1 MMGSE
6 VIIVPILFGVIFGII
21 YLFFSTRNKE
31 RMAMIEKGV
40 GAELFNKGAR
50 KTAPIWKVFIL
61 NVAVLMMGIG
71 AGTLIGMIVDEG
83 LGFYSDGLYPG
94 IIFLCGGIS
103 LLVGF
108 NMTKKLDKE

>member
-6 VIIVPILFGVIFGII
+6 VIIVPIMFGVIFGII

-40 GAELFNKGAR
+40 GAELFNKGKR
-50 KTAPIWKVFIL
+50 ETAPIWKVFIL

-71 AGTLIGMIVDEG
+71 VGIFIATILDNYTSIGEAVYPATIFLTAGI
-83 LGFYSDGLYPG
+83 GLY
-94 IIFLCGGIS
+94 I
-103 LLVGF
+103 GF
-108 NMTKKLDKE
+108 TLTKNLDKE